1 MSLGAQL
8 IGSALGAGGDLVGGL
23 MVFGVLKAAMGLR
36 LSPEEEHEGAD
47 LAIHKIGS
55 TPEREVNW

>member
-1 MSLGAQL
+1 VSLGAQL
-8 IGSALGAGGDLVGGL
+8 LGTLLGVAWALAGGFAVYGA
-23 MVFGVLKAAMGLR
+23 LKGTMGLR

-55 TPEREVNW
+55 TAEREATW